1 MPTAA
6 EYEYLVRFSEPAAP
20 STWYYIGHTTGR
32 STSSGDTPAS
42 TYVPPSL
49 GNLPGFSLRIFEG
62 VDPILSPRLG
72 IGSVLLTDPTGV
84 LDTYV
89 TSKVT
94 DGGILELRR
103 AARTDPAANL
113 STFSTIATFTTA
125 GVRYGHNT
133 KEFRLHNLGRI
144 LEASLLHDSRYSGE
158 GGAGGDAN
166 LKGQWKPYGIGAVL
180 NVTPKLINATE
191 LIYQLTDSRMFGIA
205 YIKQGGNALAPGT
218 GRANYAALAAN
229 TPSAGTFDWCN
240 SEGYFRLGSTPENL
254 PITADFTGDTLTGAS
269 PILLRGDIAER
280 IVTRAGTVLTS
291 GQVDSTAVTALN
303 TAHAEQC
310 GFYWDREITKAQA
323 LTEVMQGILGYW
335 YVNLSG
341 SLMLGYLTSPG
352 STPDV
357 TYAFPDVVGEPQMVE
372 SVRPPRWRTSI
383 GYQRNYTIMNRS
395 MLAGVISDSDAQ
407 RLAEDALWEFDAD
420 ATVYANNPTA
430 YEKRVFSG
438 FYVDTEAAAE
448 AAVQQAIFED
458 PPELWQVQI
467 RTDPFTLAGYL
478 GQRVAISGYTRY
490 SWSNPRVFRLV
501 GVDWGPDLVPTAIL
515 WG

>member
-20 STWYYIGHTTGR
+20 STWYYLGTTHGR

-42 TYVPPSL
+42 AYVPPSL
-49 GNLPGFSLRIFEG
+49 ARPPGFSLRLFDG
-62 VDPILSPRLG
+62 VDPVLNPRG
-72 IGSVLLTDPTGV
+72 SIGSVELMDPTGV
-84 LDTYV
+84 LDSYV

-103 AARTDPAANL
+103 AVRGATPADL
-113 STFSTIATFTTA
+113 SAFSTIATFSTA
-125 GVRYGHNT
+125 GVRYGHDS

-144 LEASLLHDSRYSGE
+144 LETALLHDSRYSGE

-166 LKGQWKPYGIGAVL
+166 LKGQWKPYCIGAVL

-191 LIYQLTDSRMFGIA
+191 LIYQLTDSRLYGIA
-205 YIKQGGNALAPGT
+205 AVKEGGVALTPGT
-218 GRANYAALAAN
+218 NRANHAAMVATAPAAG
-229 TPSAGTFDWCN
+229 SYDWCE
-240 SEGYFRLGSTPENL
+240 SEGYIRLGASPTL
-254 PITADFTGDTLTGAS
+254 PVTVDFTGDSLTGAA
-269 PILLRGDIAER
+269 PILLRGDIAQR
-280 IVTRAGTVLTS
+280 IVTRSGTVLTS
-291 GQVDSTAVTALN
+291 GQVDSAAVTALN

-310 GFYWDREITKAQA
+310 GFFWDKEITKAQA
-323 LTEVMQGILGYW
+323 LSEVMQGILGYW

-341 SLMLGYLTSPG
+341 SLILGYLTAPG

-357 TYAFPDVVGEPQMVE
+357 TYAFPDVVGEPQMIE
-372 SVRPPRWRTSI
+372 SVRPPRWKTSLA
-383 GYQRNYTIMNRS
+383 YQRNYTIMDRS
-395 MLAGVISDSDAQ
+395 QLAGSLSDANVQ
-407 RLAEDALWEFDAD
+407 LYAQDAMWAFDAD

-430 YEKRVFSG
+430 YEKRIFTG
-438 FYVDTEAAAE
+438 FYVDTEAATE
-448 AAVQQAIFED
+448 AALQQAIFED
-458 PPELWQVQI
+458 PPELWEVQI

-478 GQRVAISGYTRY
+478 GQRAAISGYTRY

-501 GVDWGPDLVPTAIL
+501 GVDWGPDLIPTAIL